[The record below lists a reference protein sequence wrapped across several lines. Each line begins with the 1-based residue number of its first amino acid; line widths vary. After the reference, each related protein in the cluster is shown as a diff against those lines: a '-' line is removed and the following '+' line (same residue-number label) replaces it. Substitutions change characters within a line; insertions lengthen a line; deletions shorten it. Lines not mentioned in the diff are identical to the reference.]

1 MEGIIGELINK
12 NDKKIV
18 LTVLDGLGDL
28 PDPDKTSLERASTP
42 NLDDLSLKSSL
53 GMTIPISHGIT
64 PGSGPAHLALFGYDP
79 IRYQIG
85 RGVLEALGI
94 GLNMEK
100 DDLAVRANFA
110 TIDSSG
116 IITDRRAGRISTDEC
131 IRICAKLQEMIK
143 EIEGIKVLI
152 RPAKEHRFVV
162 LFKGGGLSDALS
174 DADPQKDNLPAV
186 FAEPKTPDAK
196 RSAEII
202 NKFIMVCKKILAD
215 EPKANYVLLRGFSR
229 LPELTGMNEKYGLKS
244 SAIANYPMYRGIAK
258 IVGMDILNTGD
269 TIFEEI
275 ETLKMNYKNY
285 DFFYLHYKPTD
296 KAGEDGDQ
304 DAKVKAIEEFDQIIP
319 EIMKLKPDV
328 LCITADHSTPTK
340 LHSHSWH
347 PNPILLFSHYIF
359 PDNMR
364 FTERNCMRGSL
375 GIIRSMDVMP
385 LLLAH
390 SLKLKKYGA

>member
-1 MEGIIGELINK
+1 
-12 NDKKIV
+12 
-18 LTVLDGLGDL
+18 
-28 PDPDKTSLERASTP
+28 
-42 NLDDLSLKSSL
+42 
-53 GMTIPISHGIT
+53 MTIPISHGIT

-186 FAEPKTPDAK
+186 FAEQKP
-196 RSAEII
+196 RMQRGVLRLLI
-202 NKFIMVCKKILAD
+202 N
-215 EPKANYVLLRGFSR
+215 S
-229 LPELTGMNEKYGLKS
+229 
-244 SAIANYPMYRGIAK
+244 
-258 IVGMDILNTGD
+258 
-269 TIFEEI
+269 
-275 ETLKMNYKNY
+275 
-285 DFFYLHYKPTD
+285 
-296 KAGEDGDQ
+296 
-304 DAKVKAIEEFDQIIP
+304 
-319 EIMKLKPDV
+319 
-328 LCITADHSTPTK
+328 
-340 LHSHSWH
+340 
-347 PNPILLFSHYIF
+347 
-359 PDNMR
+359 
-364 FTERNCMRGSL
+364 
-375 GIIRSMDVMP
+375 
-385 LLLAH
+385 
-390 SLKLKKYGA
+390 